1 MPTLVS
7 MNKRVRFTARGSL
20 VWLGMILAG
29 FALGGY
35 VLVSW
40 PDTSSRIV
48 RLPYGESM
56 PQTPPSQPVRTTA
69 AVDSSESELA
79 GVAGT
84 ISPGDLVVYELG
96 PTPLLDAVIA
106 APAPVDVR

>member
-1 MPTLVS
+1 
-7 MNKRVRFTARGSL
+7 VRFTARGSL

-35 VLVSW
+35 VLASW

-56 PQTPPSQPVRTTA
+56 PKTPHPQQVRTTA
-69 AVDSSESELA
+69 AVEAYPELELA

-84 ISPGDLVVYELG
+84 IYPGDLFGYELG

-106 APAPVDVR
+106 APAAVDAR

>member
-1 MPTLVS
+1 MLTLVS
-7 MNKRVRFTARGSL
+7 MRQRVRFTARGSL

-56 PQTPPSQPVRTTA
+56 PKTPHSQPVRTAA
-69 AVDSSESELA
+69 AVDSPQSELSGDA
-79 GVAGT
+79 AF
-84 ISPGDLVVYELG
+84 SLGDLVVYELG